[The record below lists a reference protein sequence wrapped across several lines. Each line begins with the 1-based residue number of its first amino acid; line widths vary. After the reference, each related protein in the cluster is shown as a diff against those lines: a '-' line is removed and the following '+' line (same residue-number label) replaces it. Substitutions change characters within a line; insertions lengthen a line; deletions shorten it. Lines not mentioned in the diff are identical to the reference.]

1 MLNTRGSDPENC
13 NFFMFS
19 NVRYSDG
26 YFCYIII
33 SSISLF
39 FGTEALVTS
48 VSPPCY
54 CFIEFLFLRTL

>member
-1 MLNTRGSDPENC
+1 MLKTRDSDPGNC
-13 NFFMFS
+13 NFCTFS

-26 YFCYIII
+26 YCCYIII
-33 SSISLF
+33 CSISLF